1 MSIIKEFREF
11 AMRGNVGIW
20 RWVSLS
26 VRHSGRLYLHWCRYH
41 YATSGL
47 INWRDRFQT
56 VAVTLRDAQGDIP
69 AVVMHY
75 GASFKTSL
83 IF

>member
-1 MSIIKEFREF
+1 
-11 AMRGNVGIW
+11 MRGNVVDLAV
-20 RWVSLS
+20 VSLS
-26 VRHSGRLYLHWCRYH
+26 VRHSGRLYLHWLPISF
-41 YATSGL
+41 ATSGV

-56 VAVTLRDAQGDIP
+56 VCCHASDAQGDIP

-75 GASFKTSL
+75 GVFIQNSL

>member
-11 AMRGNVGIW
+11 AIAGTWWIW

-26 VRHSGRLYLHWCRYH
+26 VRHSGRCIFTGCRYH
-41 YATSGL
+41 HATSGL
-47 INWRDRFQT
+47 INWRDDFKQF
-56 VAVTLRDAQGDIP
+56 AVTLRDAQGDIP
-69 AVVMHY
+69 AVVCITVS
-75 GASFKTSL
+75 SFKTSL